1 MPGKI
6 AANGSFVFNGVPMNE
21 KAYIVGLGYKNNQPY
36 IDISD
41 IDTGKNRQYQ
51 PITACYYI

>member
-1 MPGKI
+1 
-6 AANGSFVFNGVPMNE
+6 MNE

-41 IDTGKNRQYQ
+41 IDTGKTDNINLSLRATTFDMLKYQ
-51 PITACYYI
+51 ISQLN